1 MKDMKDV
8 RVTVDVTGLDAFKE
22 LLNLVRDMLN
32 DSRIPGDAREEHYE
46 KLDEILQKAKEDAD
60 GK

>member
-1 MKDMKDV
+1 MERM
-8 RVTVDVTGLDAFKE
+8 RVSVDVTGLDLFKG
-22 LLNLVRDMLN
+22 LMTLVRDMLN

-46 KLDEILQKAKEDAD
+46 KLDEILRKAKEESD